1 MTSTNQI
8 YGYPYKRLWSYRF
21 RGTAIGEPWIYVELI
36 ETPEGHY
43 DCWID
48 GKHCPDTVAD
58 LTEVTPTTLTAL
70 AGQPIEMLD
79 VRSAK
84 SMI

>member
-8 YGYPYKRLWSYRF
+8 YGYPYHRLWSYRF
-21 RGTAIGEPWIYVELI
+21 NGAAIGEPWIYVELI
-36 ETPEGHY
+36 ETPTGNY

-58 LTEVTPTTLTAL
+58 LMEVTPVTLTAL

-84 SMI
+84 SMV